1 MTNKIIAMTII
12 GAVLVLTIISPNM
25 VFATSNTAHGP
36 QTITQTFFVSAQS
49 ATLPSFGGSGLVN
62 TGINLV
68 PTGSYTVTVTGDA
81 IWATGDG
88 AGGCSAASDASGSGA
103 GIGAPDNSCGY
114 VGPSTAGSDSLAP
127 GLTAFSLVG
136 QAGSGTFFQLGTS
149 STITGQ
155 SGPLTLGFN
164 DNFYG
169 DNTKGFSVTVSYTC
183 YPGNGFGDTNH
194 IHCGPPGQN

>member
-1 MTNKIIAMTII
+1 MTNKIVAMTII
-12 GAVLVLTIISPNM
+12 GTVLVLAIVSPNM
-25 VFATSNTAHGP
+25 VFAKSDETHGP
-36 QTITQTFFVSAQS
+36 QTVTQTFFVSASS

-68 PTGSYTVTVTGDA
+68 PTGSYTVITTGDA

-88 AGGCSAASDASGSGA
+88 AGGCSAASDANGIGT

-114 VGPSTAGSDSLAP
+114 TGPGIAGSGKLAP
-127 GLTAFSLVG
+127 SLTAFSLIG
-136 QAGSGTFFQLGTS
+136 QAGSGSFFQLGTS

-155 SGPLTLGFN
+155 SGPLMLGFN
-164 DNFYG
+164 DDFYG
-169 DNTKGFSVTVSYTC
+169 DNTKGYSVTVSYTC

-194 IHCGPPGQN
+194 VHCGPPGQN

>member
-12 GAVLVLTIISPNM
+12 GIVLVLTVVSPNM
-25 VFATSNTAHGP
+25 VFATSGAAHGP
-36 QTITQTFFVSAQS
+36 HAVTQTFFVSAQS

-68 PTGSYTVTVTGDA
+68 PTGSYTVTVTGDGV
-81 IWATGDG
+81 WATGDG
-88 AGGCSAASDASGSGA
+88 GGGCSAAADASGSGA
-103 GIGAPDNSCGY
+103 GISAPDNSCGY
-114 VGPSTAGSDSLAP
+114 VGSGTAASDFLAP
-127 GLTAFSLVG
+127 GLTAFSLIG
-136 QAGSGTFFQLGTS
+136 QAGSGSFFQLGTS

-155 SGPLTLGFN
+155 SGPLMLGYN

-169 DNTKGFSVTVSYTC
+169 DNSKGFSVTVSYTC